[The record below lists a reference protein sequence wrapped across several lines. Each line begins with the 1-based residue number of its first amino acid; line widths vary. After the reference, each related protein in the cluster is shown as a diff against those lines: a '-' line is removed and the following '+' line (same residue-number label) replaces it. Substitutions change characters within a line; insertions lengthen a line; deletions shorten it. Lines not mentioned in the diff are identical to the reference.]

1 MDVAR
6 TSQSVPNPSSR
17 EPCRVWQ
24 SRRFLFPLLR
34 FCERATQNV
43 RFFVFF
49 DIVRQFGQCWIE
61 RWELSD
67 HAYRDRSPRAV
78 RACERGVFV
87 LGGIQ
92 VRIHLG
98 VQNPLR
104 QGLLQ
109 LAEQA

>member
-1 MDVAR
+1 MWQESRGTFLNRLQKLSMEFRRVE
-6 TSQSVPNPSSR
+6 SSG
-17 EPCRVWQ
+17 
-24 SRRFLFPLLR
+24 SRYLDSAKWRPQKIL
-34 FCERATQNV
+34 
-43 RFFVFF
+43 FFVLF